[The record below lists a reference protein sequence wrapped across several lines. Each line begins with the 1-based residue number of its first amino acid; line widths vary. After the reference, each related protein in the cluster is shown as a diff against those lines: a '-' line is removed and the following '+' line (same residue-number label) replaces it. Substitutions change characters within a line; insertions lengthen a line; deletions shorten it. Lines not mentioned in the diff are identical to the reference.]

1 MRKRRITQAVI
12 VIHGIGEQKP
22 MDTLRNFVDAVLPEP
37 KSGEKYLSRPDQMSE
52 SFELRK
58 LQNRKQPRTHFFE
71 YYWASKVEGTT
82 LQHVW
87 TWLRSLLFRRPWR
100 VPGQLIPLWV
110 TTWILAIGV
119 IAFGSTGL
127 FDRFAETTIV
137 FPSLTIATIGT
148 AILAILQ
155 SFVIYYVGDAA
166 RYLSPHPKNIALRQ
180 TIRSEGIKLLRN
192 IVERGKYERVVLV
205 GHSLGSVIAY
215 DILKHLWQDYHK
227 DYRSPTEHDQTAL
240 ESVEKAGEALRSDDS
255 DQERNIDD
263 FQNSQIELWR
273 ELRDLGNPWLVTD
286 LITLGSPLAHA
297 ALLLASDEDDLK
309 ARQRQRE
316 LPTAPP
322 VPEVRSK
329 GGKEVRKYS
338 YRVWDRFKKGE
349 KEFYLRVLHHAAH
362 FACTRWT
369 NLYFPVRLG
378 FFGDFIGG
386 PLRNWFGPGI
396 RDIPVTSSRWI
407 GLAQITPIAHN
418 SYWWKAKKGGDSS
431 ALAALIH
438 ALDLDGKRTYSVD
451 TAIDDDE
458 FQDEIDDSD

>member
-22 MDTLRNFVDAVLPEP
+22 MDTLRKFVDAVLPEP
-37 KSGEKYLSRPDQMSE
+37 KSGEKYFSKPDQMSE

-58 LQNRKQPRTHFFE
+58 LQNRTQPRTHFFE

-82 LQHVW
+82 LRHIL
-87 TWLRSLLFRRPWR
+87 TWLRSLLLRRPWR
-100 VPGQLIPLWV
+100 VPRQLIPLWV

-119 IAFGSTGL
+119 IAFGSTDL
-127 FDRFAETTIV
+127 FDRFTE
-137 FPSLTIATIGT
+137 STIALSSETVALIGA

-180 TIRSEGIKLLRN
+180 AIRSEGVKLLRN
-192 IVERGKYERVVLV
+192 IHKSGKYQRIVIV

-215 DILKHLWQDYHK
+215 DILKHLWQEY
-227 DYRSPTEHDQTAL
+227 YRVYERPSEHDQTAL
-240 ESVEKAGEALRSDDS
+240 ESAEKAGEALPSKDADS
-255 DQERNIDD
+255 DSKTSEFQE
-263 FQNSQIELWR
+263 SQVELWR

-297 ALLLASDEDDLK
+297 ALLLASDEDDLN

-322 VPEVRSK
+322 EPEANSK
-329 GGKEVRKYS
+329 GGKEVRRYS
-338 YRVWDRFKKGE
+338 YRLWDKFKEGE
-349 KEFYLRVLHHAAH
+349 NEFYLRVLHHAAH

-369 NLYFPVRLG
+369 NIYFPVRLG

-386 PLRNWFGPGI
+386 PLRRWFGSGI
-396 RDIPVTSSRWI
+396 RDIPVTSARWG
-407 GLAQITPIAHN
+407 GLAQITPMAHT
-418 SYWWKAKKGGDSS
+418 SYWWKGKKGGDSS

-438 ALDLDGKRTYSVD
+438 ALDLKGKRTYSVD
-451 TAIDDDE
+451 AAPNDDE
-458 FQDEIDDSD
+458 SQEEMDESD